1 LIIPLNKTGHLDAVG
16 WGLESRRQHK
26 NYNIVLGQIGHIIT
40 KRYKPDIKEIVI
52 KSL

>member
-26 NYNIVLGQIGHIIT
+26 NYNILF
-40 KRYKPDIKEIVI
+40 
-52 KSL
+52 